1 MKDLLLDDLNQAQRE
16 AVTHGEGPLLIVAGA
31 GTGKTT
37 VITRRIAWLIRD
49 GYAKGDEILGL
60 TFTDKAAGEME
71 ERVDRL
77 LPMGYVDLW
86 ISTFHSF
93 GERLL
98 RAHAIDIGLPNEFK
112 LLDTTAQW
120 LLVRKN
126 FQKFDLD
133 YYRPLGNPT
142 KFIHALIKHFSRA
155 KDEGVT
161 PDDYLNH
168 VEELKLNLDQGE
180 ATGGAVISHRGT
192 KSLRTKEASNAP
204 SASVETAADRH
215 PPLKVR
221 GGDGGGVIIGGE
233 EESDAGRLE
242 EIARAYKVYEQLLL
256 DEGALDF
263 GDLIMYTLRLLKTR
277 PKILAR
283 YQRQFKYILV
293 DEFQDT
299 NWAQYELVKL
309 FAPQFGLGQ
318 FFSGR
323 DQTAL
328 APNPSK
334 NRPPLT
340 EEGYGG
346 NLTVVADDDQS
357 IYRFRGAAMSN
368 ILQFKKD
375 YPRATSVV
383 LTQNYRSAQAIL
395 DLSYQFIQKNNP
407 NRLEA
412 QQGIVKKLISAG
424 NEAAKIR
431 EFVAKTGE
439 EETQMVIN
447 TIAKIKQSEPALT
460 WNDFAVLVRANSQA
474 DAFIQALNRAQIPS
488 QYVASKGLYTK
499 GVILDVVNWLKLLD
513 NYHESASM
521 WRVLNI
527 PCFKIPWDDMVELT
541 SHAHRKSIS
550 LYEAL
555 RSARAIAAI
564 STDGHRAI
572 TVVLGLIERQTQAV
586 RSLSVGK
593 VVLQFLEESGYLGFL
608 TKLPEAE
615 AKEQLSYLDQ
625 FYKAIS
631 AFEQSLPHASVKQ
644 FLEAHEMELESG
656 DAGSLEN
663 AFEEGPEAV
672 KVMTVHAAKGLEFH
686 TVFIVQLVD
695 KRFPSVERADPI
707 ELPLALVKEIIPEGE
722 VHMEEERRLLYVAM
736 TRAKQNLIFSRAED
750 YGGAR
755 KKKPSQFLYELGLA
769 GEGDEV
775 KGGKKAEEESRTQT
789 HSLRT
794 QTQAPKSVVD
804 ASKGARHE
812 MPSKFSFTQL
822 KAFETCPYQYRFAHI
837 LHVPVRGRFTFSF
850 GRTMHQ
856 TLQQFF
862 ALMRAHEG
870 AQADLFGAASTTRRD
885 GPQSVPPLKVLLQL
899 YEKNWIDDWY
909 ESNQHKKEYFEKGKK
924 ILEEFHAKLSEEPP
938 LPLYLEQG
946 FNLKIKVSNAP
957 LPPLKVRGGI
967 QKDPVSLSEGGV
979 MSNGE
984 VGEEIITIKG
994 VIDRIDEAEGG
1005 VEIIDYKT
1013 GRAKD
1018 MDTADKDQ
1026 LLIYQIAAREVL
1038 GLKPMRLTY
1047 YYLDEQKPVSFL
1059 GTEEEIA
1066 KIKEKIFKT
1075 ITEIKSSDFHA
1086 TPSPNVCKFCDFR
1099 GICEFRQL

>member
-1 MKDLLLDDLNQAQRE
+1 MLKQDPLLDDLNQAQRE
-16 AVTHGEGPLLIVAGA
+16 AVTYGEGPLLIVAGA

-37 VITRRIAWLIRD
+37 VITRRIAWLIRE
-49 GYAKGDEILGL
+49 GRAKGDEILGL

-93 GERLL
+93 GERIL

-155 KDEGVT
+155 KDEGVG
-161 PDDYLNH
+161 PDEYLEY
-168 VEELKLNLDQGE
+168 VDGLKSDIGAGE
-180 ATGGAVISHRGT
+180 STGGAIIKKKFKVQSSKFKGSS
-192 KSLRTKEASNAP
+192 KSEVQNGDMEMN
-204 SASVETAADRH
+204 ETMAD
-215 PPLKVR
+215 
-221 GGDGGGVIIGGE
+221 
-233 EESDAGRLE
+233 ESDAGRLE
-242 EIARAYKVYEQLLL
+242 EIAKAYKVYEQLLL

-263 GDLIMYTLRLLKTR
+263 GDLIMYTLRLLKER
-277 PKILAR
+277 PKILMHYR
-283 YQRQFKYILV
+283 RQFKYILV

-309 FAPQFGLGQ
+309 
-318 FFSGR
+318 
-323 DQTAL
+323 L
-328 APNPSK
+328 AEPRTHADFTRTDAEARLNS
-334 NRPPLT
+334 
-340 EEGYGG
+340 

-375 YPRATSVV
+375 YPKAASVV
-383 LTQNYRSAQAIL
+383 LAQNYRSAQAIL
-395 DLSYQFIQKNNP
+395 DLSYQFIQMNNP

-412 QQGIVKKLISAG
+412 QQGIVKKLTSAG

-431 EFVAKTGE
+431 EFVAKTAE
-439 EETQMVIN
+439 EETQMVVNAIV
-447 TIAKIKQSEPALT
+447 KIKQSPLRPSASEASEPALT

-488 QYVASKGLYTK
+488 QYVASRGLYTK
-499 GVILDVVNWLKLLD
+499 SVILDVVNWLKLLD

-527 PCFKIPWDDMVELT
+527 PSFKMPWDDVVELT
-541 SHAHRKSIS
+541 SHARKVSIS

-555 RSARAIAAI
+555 KGARAIPAI

-572 TVVLGLIERQTQAV
+572 TEVLGLIERQTQAA
-586 RSLSVGK
+586 RTLTVGK
-593 VVLQFLEESGYLGFL
+593 VALQFLEESGYLSFL
-608 TKLPEAE
+608 AKLPEAD
-615 AKEQLSYLDQ
+615 AKEQFSYLDQ

-631 AFEQSLPHASVKQ
+631 AFEQSLPHANVKQ

-663 AFEEGPEAV
+663 TFEEGPEAV

-695 KRFPSVERADPI
+695 KRFPSLERGDPI
-707 ELPLALVKEIIPEGE
+707 ELPLPLVKEIVPEGE
-722 VHMEEERRLLYVAM
+722 VHLEEERRLLYVAM
-736 TRAKQNLIFSRAED
+736 TRAKQNLYFTRAED
-750 YGGAR
+750 YGGMR
-755 KKKPSQFLYELGLA
+755 KKKPSQFLFELGLA

-775 KGGKKAEEESRTQT
+775 TGGKREEKIE
-789 HSLRT
+789 
-794 QTQAPKSVVD
+794 
-804 ASKGARHE
+804 ASKRQYHAPTRLVSEGVIGASQGINQL
-812 MPSKFSFTQL
+812 PAKFSFTQL

-837 LHVPVRGRFTFSF
+837 LHVPVKGRFTFSF

-862 ALMRAHEG
+862 ALMRAREG

-885 GPQSVPPLKVLLQL
+885 GLQSVPPLKVLLQL

-909 ESNQHKKEYFEKGKK
+909 ESKQHKTEYFEKGKR
-924 ILEEFHAKLSEEPP
+924 ILEEFHVKLSQEPP

-946 FNLKIKVSNAP
+946 FNLKLVDANKRLHDASKRQTI
-957 LPPLKVRGGI
+957 
-967 QKDPVSLSEGGV
+967 GV
-979 MSNGE
+979 GAYGNTSILT
-984 VGEEIITIKG
+984 VTIKG
-994 VIDRIDEAEGG
+994 VIDRIDETEGG
-1005 VEIIDYKT
+1005 AEIIDYKT
-1013 GRAKD
+1013 GRAKNL
-1018 MDTADKDQ
+1018 DTADKDQ

-1038 GLKPMRLTY
+1038 GLRPLRLTY
-1047 YYLDEQKPVSFL
+1047 YYLDEQKPVTFL

-1075 ITEIKSSDFHA
+1075 IAEIKSSDFHA
-1086 TPSPNVCKFCDFR
+1086 TPSPQKCRFCDFR

>member
-1 MKDLLLDDLNQAQRE
+1 MQTKDQLLHDLNQAQRE

-37 VITRRIAWLIRD
+37 VITRRIAWLIRE
-49 GYAKGDEILGL
+49 GKAKGDEILGL

-112 LLDTTAQW
+112 LLNTTAQW

-155 KDEGVT
+155 KDEGVG
-161 PDDYLNH
+161 PEEYLEY
-168 VEELKLNLDQGE
+168 VDGLKLNIGAGE
-180 ATGGAVISHRGT
+180 STGGSIVPARNFQFPISNFQIPP
-192 KSLRTKEASNAP
+192 EADQP
-204 SASVETAADRH
+204 SAENPNDPISKQNKITIEQISTGAAETSEIA
-215 PPLKVR
+215 
-221 GGDGGGVIIGGE
+221 
-233 EESDAGRLE
+233 RLE
-242 EIARAYKVYEQLLL
+242 EIAKAYHTYQKLLL
-256 DEGALDF
+256 EDNAFDF
-263 GDLIMYTLRLLKTR
+263 GDLIMYTLRLLKSR
-277 PKILAR
+277 PKILER
-283 YQRQFKYILV
+283 YRRQFKYILV

-334 NRPPLT
+334 NHPPLT

-375 YPRATSVV
+375 YPRAASVV

-412 QQGIVKKLISAG
+412 QQGIVKKLLFVG

-439 EETQMVIN
+439 EETRMVIN
-447 TIAKIKQSEPALT
+447 AIVKIKQSEPALT

-474 DAFIQALNRAQIPS
+474 DAFIQALSRAQIPS
-488 QYVASKGLYTK
+488 QYVASRGLYTK

-527 PCFKIPWDDMVELT
+527 PSFKMPWDDVVELT
-541 SHAHRKSIS
+541 SHARKKSTS

-564 STDGHRAI
+564 SADGHRAI

-586 RSLSVGK
+586 RTLTVGK

-663 AFEEGPEAV
+663 TFEEGPEAV

-695 KRFPSVERADPI
+695 KRFPSVERGDPI
-707 ELPLALVKEIIPEGE
+707 ELPLPLVKEIVPEGE
-722 VHMEEERRLLYVAM
+722 VHLEEERRLLYVAM

-755 KKKPSQFLYELGLA
+755 KKKPSLFLYELGLA
-769 GEGDEV
+769 GEG
-775 KGGKKAEEESRTQT
+775 EEAVIGAHGHTSAQVY
-789 HSLRT
+789 
-794 QTQAPKSVVD
+794 KSD
-804 ASKGARHE
+804 KPDKSEKHLAYQ
-812 MPSKFSFTQL
+812 MPAKFSFTQL

-837 LHVPVRGRFTFSF
+837 LHVPVKGRFTFSF
-850 GRTMHQ
+850 GRTMHS

-870 AQADLFGAASTTRRD
+870 AQADLFGAASTTRND
-885 GPQSVPPLKVLLQL
+885 GSQSVPPLKVLLQL

-909 ESNQHKKEYFEKGKK
+909 ESNQHKREYFEKGKK

-946 FNLKIKVSNAP
+946 FNLKLGIKEREEGVSEA
-957 LPPLKVRGGI
+957 V
-967 QKDPVSLSEGGV
+967 
-979 MSNGE
+979 
-984 VGEEIITIKG
+984 TIKG

-1005 VEIIDYKT
+1005 VQIIDYKT

-1018 MDTADKDQ
+1018 LDTADKDQ

-1099 GICEFRQL
+1099 GICEYRQL